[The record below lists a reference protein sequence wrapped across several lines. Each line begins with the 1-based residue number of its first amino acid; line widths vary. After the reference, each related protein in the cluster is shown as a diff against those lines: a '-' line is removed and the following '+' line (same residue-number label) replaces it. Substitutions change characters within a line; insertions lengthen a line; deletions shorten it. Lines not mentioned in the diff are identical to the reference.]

1 MRCFSVLPGEDADQF
16 GGSVAQRG
24 MAMNPM
30 SLSGRNVMVTGAAQ
44 GIGLAI
50 AKAAVGLGARVLM
63 LDTNADQLEEA
74 ASGLPRDRL
83 RLAAASVTDAAA
95 VADAVNEADA
105 AWDGL
110 HGLVNN
116 AGISRPAMFDKMT
129 IEQWSAVIAV
139 HLTGA
144 FHCTQAV
151 GKAMIARAKA
161 GQGVDGSIVNISS
174 DAGRQGTIGQV
185 NYAVAKAGI
194 LGATMSAAREWAR
207 YGIRANSVAFG
218 FVETPMTEKLRTD
231 EKLRDTYLARIPMAR
246 WATPEEV
253 ALPVCFLLSP
263 AAAYIT
269 GQHLSVNGGSQMSA

>member
-1 MRCFSVLPGEDADQF
+1 
-16 GGSVAQRG
+16 
-24 MAMNPM
+24 MNPM

-50 AKAAVGLGARVLM
+50 TKAAIDLGARVLM
-63 LDTNADQLEEA
+63 LDMNADQLEA
-74 ASGLPRDRL
+74 AATDLPRDRV
-83 RLAAASVTDAAA
+83 RLAAASVTDAAE
-95 VADAVNEADA
+95 VQRIVEEAAA
-105 AWDGL
+105 AWDGV

-129 IEQWSAVIAV
+129 IDQWNAVIAV

-144 FHCTQAV
+144 FYCTQAV
-151 GKAMIARAKA
+151 GRVMISRAKA
-161 GQGVDGSIVNISS
+161 GELIDRSIVNISS

-185 NYAVAKAGI
+185 NYAVAKSGI

-218 FVETPMTEKLRTD
+218 FVDTPMTEKLRTD
-231 EKLRDTYLARIPMAR
+231 EKLRETYLARIPMAR
-246 WATPEEV
+246 WASAEEV
-253 ALPVCFLLSP
+253 AIPVCFLLSS
-263 AAAYIT
+263 AASYIT